1 MIEWSKAWSPS
12 WRRGRRAAAWPGIDL
27 GGGRVLGAED
37 VMESHYRRVRSRIYP
52 VAVQVSD
59 SLVAAIGV
67 LAPGLAP
74 LTEVAEQMATA
85 VPAVTPE
92 PEFRAHLHEA
102 LERTH
107 RQHAAQRMLGTRRV
121 AVRRRSPRGRWL
133 VALVALTGLLL
144 VWWGNRRPRPAV
156 V

>member
-1 MIEWSKAWSPS
+1 MTEWSKVWSYP
-12 WRRGRRAAAWPGIDL
+12 WRRGEFAVAWPGIDL
-27 GGGRVLGAED
+27 GDGRVLGAED

-67 LAPGLAP
+67 LAPNLAP
-74 LTEVAEQMATA
+74 LTDVAEQMATA
-85 VPAVTPE
+85 VPPVTPE

-107 RQHAAQRMLGTRRV
+107 RQHAAQRMLGTRQV
-121 AVRRRSPRGRWL
+121 ASRRRSSRGFWL
-133 VALVALTGLLL
+133 VALVVLSGLL
-144 VWWGNRRPRPAV
+144 VAWWGSRRPRPAAE
-156 V
+156 